1 MRLGRSVAA
10 LGAATA
16 LVAAGTAV
24 YAPAFAA
31 EEDGFVTNGDYT
43 GVADP
48 NSTLTV
54 SGTGCLDP
62 SGNPTSL
69 MWAIGDAGSAE
80 PAGPAE
86 AAGPTES
93 SEAADASNSSSS
105 SSSSSSSNDSDA
117 STSTSPSTSASASTA
132 TSASGSS
139 GTGEVQEDGSWTAT
153 IDLARAVPA
162 AGLKDQQRT
171 TLSFACVD
179 YNTSAFKTLGLS
191 LELDSTQLS
200 GTYKLINQSDGSQA
214 IALDVKGFRDS
225 EEVTFRA
232 ALENVYNSEA
242 GPAEG
247 DYTALATFTA
257 DAQGAV
263 NQTFTPSA
271 DLPAGRYKVGAFGAS
286 YGEHAW
292 FENILVKDGKM
303 YAVDRGDGAGPQQPT
318 GDETQGTDNTSTGD
332 TTGTDSTGTDKTGNT
347 DTDTDNT
354 RTAANGTAG
363 GEENTKQENAQAP
376 AAPAP
381 EAKKTAESK
390 PAAGSAPAPAKK
402 ELAKTGA
409 DLGVALIGAGLL
421 ASGAIVLASRRKA

>member
-24 YAPAFAA
+24 SAPAFAA

-69 MWAIGDAGSAE
+69 LWAIGDAGSAE

-93 SEAADASNSSSS
+93 SEAADASN
-105 SSSSSSSNDSDA
+105 SSSSSNDSDA

-271 DLPAGRYKVGAFGAS
+271 DLPDGRYKVGVFGDS

-303 YAVDRGDGAGPQQPT
+303 YAVDRGDGKGPQQPT
-318 GDETQGTDNTSTGD
+318 DDETQGTDTETSAASADTG
-332 TTGTDSTGTDKTGNT
+332 T
-347 DTDTDNT
+347 DTDTDTGTSNETPAAATGDSENT
-354 RTAANGTAG
+354 
-363 GEENTKQENAQAP
+363 TKQENAQAP

-421 ASGAIVLASRRKA
+421 ASGAIILASRRKA

>member
-24 YAPAFAA
+24 SAPAFAA

-271 DLPAGRYKVGAFGAS
+271 DLPDGRYKVGVFGAS

-303 YAVDRGDGAGPQQPT
+303 YAVDRGDGKGPQQPT
-318 GDETQGTDNTSTGD
+318 DDETQGTDTETPAASAD
-332 TTGTDSTGTDKTGNT
+332 T
-347 DTDTDNT
+347 DTDTDTGTGTGTSNET
-354 RTAANGTAG
+354 PAAGTG
-363 GEENTKQENAQAP
+363 NENAQQQNDPAPAAP

-381 EAKKTAESK
+381 EAKKATESK

-409 DLGVALIGAGLL
+409 NLGVALIGAGLL

>member
-24 YAPAFAA
+24 SAPAFAA

-93 SEAADASNSSSS
+93 SEAAGASN
-105 SSSSSSSNDSDA
+105 SSSSSNDSDA

-271 DLPAGRYKVGAFGAS
+271 DLPDGRYKVGVFGDS

-318 GDETQGTDNTSTGD
+318 GDETQGTDTGNGTETGTSTETP
-332 TTGTDSTGTDKTGNT
+332 TTGTDTSTSTETPAAATGDSENT
-347 DTDTDNT
+347 
-354 RTAANGTAG
+354 
-363 GEENTKQENAQAP
+363 TKQENAQAP
-376 AAPAP
+376 AAPAAPAP
-381 EAKKTAESK
+381 EAKKATESK

>member
-24 YAPAFAA
+24 SAPAFAA

-69 MWAIGDAGSAE
+69 LWAIGDAGSAE

-105 SSSSSSSNDSDA
+105 SNDSDA
-117 STSTSPSTSASASTA
+117 STSTSPSTSASASASTA

-271 DLPAGRYKVGAFGAS
+271 DLPDGRYKVGVFGDS

-303 YAVDRGDGAGPQQPT
+303 YAVDRGDGKGPQQPT
-318 GDETQGTDNTSTGD
+318 DDETQGTDTETSAASADTG
-332 TTGTDSTGTDKTGNT
+332 T
-347 DTDTDNT
+347 DTDTDTGTSNETPAAATGDSENT
-354 RTAANGTAG
+354 
-363 GEENTKQENAQAP
+363 TKQENAQAPAAP

-421 ASGAIVLASRRKA
+421 ASGAIILASRRKA

>member
-24 YAPAFAA
+24 SAPAFAA

-93 SEAADASNSSSS
+93 SEAAGASN
-105 SSSSSSSNDSDA
+105 SSSSSNDSDA

-271 DLPAGRYKVGAFGAS
+271 DLPDGRYKVGVFGDS

-303 YAVDRGDGAGPQQPT
+303 YAVDRGDGKGPQQPT
-318 GDETQGTDNTSTGD
+318 DDETQGTDTETPAPSAD
-332 TTGTDSTGTDKTGNT
+332 TGTGTSNETPAAGTGN
-347 DTDTDNT
+347 
-354 RTAANGTAG
+354 
-363 GEENTKQENAQAP
+363 ENAQQENAQAP

-381 EAKKTAESK
+381 EAKKATESK

>member
-24 YAPAFAA
+24 SAPAFAA

-69 MWAIGDAGSAE
+69 LWAIGDAGSAE

-93 SEAADASNSSSS
+93 SEAAGASN
-105 SSSSSSSNDSDA
+105 SSSSSNDSDA

-271 DLPAGRYKVGAFGAS
+271 DLPDGRYKVGVFGDS

-303 YAVDRGDGAGPQQPT
+303 YAVDRGDGKGPQQPT
-318 GDETQGTDNTSTGD
+318 DDETQGTDTETSAASADTG
-332 TTGTDSTGTDKTGNT
+332 T
-347 DTDTDNT
+347 DTDTDTGTSNETPAAATGDSENT
-354 RTAANGTAG
+354 
-363 GEENTKQENAQAP
+363 TKQENAQAP

-421 ASGAIVLASRRKA
+421 ASGAIILASRRKA

>member
-271 DLPAGRYKVGAFGAS
+271 DLPDGRYKVGVFGAS

-363 GEENTKQENAQAP
+363 GDENTKQENAQAP

-421 ASGAIVLASRRKA
+421 ASGAIILASRRKA

>member
-24 YAPAFAA
+24 SAPAFAA
-31 EEDGFVTNGDYT
+31 EEDGFVTNSEYT

-69 MWAIGDAGSAE
+69 LWAIGDAGSAE

-93 SEAADASNSSSS
+93 SEAADASN
-105 SSSSSSSNDSDA
+105 SSSSSNDSDA

-179 YNTSAFKTLGLS
+179 YNTNAFKTLGLS

-232 ALENVYNSEA
+232 APEDAYNSEA
-242 GPAEG
+242 GPVEG
-247 DYTALATFTA
+247 DYTALATLTA

-263 NQTFTPSA
+263 NQTFTPPA
-271 DLPAGRYKVGAFGAS
+271 DLPDGRYKVGVFGAA

-303 YAVDRGDGAGPQQPT
+303 YAVDRGDGKGPQQPT
-318 GDETQGTDNTSTGD
+318 DDETQGTDTGNGTSTETP
-332 TTGTDSTGTDKTGNT
+332 TTGTDTGADTGTGTSNETPAAGTGN
-347 DTDTDNT
+347 
-354 RTAANGTAG
+354 
-363 GEENTKQENAQAP
+363 ENAQQQND
-376 AAPAP
+376 PAP
-381 EAKKTAESK
+381 RPRRPPRVSPRPGRLPLPPRRSSPR
-390 PAAGSAPAPAKK
+390 PAPISASRSSAPAFWPPAPSSSLRAVRP
-402 ELAKTGA
+402 EP
-409 DLGVALIGAGLL
+409 
-421 ASGAIVLASRRKA
+421 R

>member
-1 MRLGRSVAA
+1 M
-10 LGAATA
+10 
-16 LVAAGTAV
+16 
-24 YAPAFAA
+24 
-31 EEDGFVTNGDYT
+31 
-43 GVADP
+43 
-48 NSTLTV
+48 
-54 SGTGCLDP
+54 
-62 SGNPTSL
+62 
-69 MWAIGDAGSAE
+69 
-80 PAGPAE
+80 
-86 AAGPTES
+86 
-93 SEAADASNSSSS
+93 
-105 SSSSSSSNDSDA
+105 
-117 STSTSPSTSASASTA
+117 
-132 TSASGSS
+132 
-139 GTGEVQEDGSWTAT
+139 
-153 IDLARAVPA
+153 
-162 AGLKDQQRT
+162 
-171 TLSFACVD
+171 D

-271 DLPAGRYKVGAFGAS
+271 DLPDGRYKVGVFGAS

-303 YAVDRGDGAGPQQPT
+303 YAVDRGDGKGPQQPT
-318 GDETQGTDNTSTGD
+318 DDETQGTDNTSTGD

>member
-24 YAPAFAA
+24 SAPAFAA

-93 SEAADASNSSSS
+93 SEAAGASN
-105 SSSSSSSNDSDA
+105 SSSSSNDSDA

-214 IALDVKGFRDS
+214 IALDVKGFRDG

-271 DLPAGRYKVGAFGAS
+271 DLPDGRYKVGVFGDS

-303 YAVDRGDGAGPQQPT
+303 YAVDRGDGKGPQQPT
-318 GDETQGTDNTSTGD
+318 DDETQGTDTETPAPSAD
-332 TTGTDSTGTDKTGNT
+332 TGTGTSNETPAAGTGN
-347 DTDTDNT
+347 
-354 RTAANGTAG
+354 
-363 GEENTKQENAQAP
+363 ENAQQENAQAP

-381 EAKKTAESK
+381 EAKKATESK

>member
-24 YAPAFAA
+24 SAPAFAA

-93 SEAADASNSSSS
+93 SEAAGASN
-105 SSSSSSSNDSDA
+105 SSSSSNDSDA

-271 DLPAGRYKVGAFGAS
+271 DLPDGRYKVGVFGAS

-303 YAVDRGDGAGPQQPT
+303 YAVDRGDGNGPQQPT
-318 GDETQGTDNTSTGD
+318 DDETQGTDTGTGTETGTSTETP
-332 TTGTDSTGTDKTGNT
+332 TTGTDTSTSTKTPAAATGDSENT
-347 DTDTDNT
+347 
-354 RTAANGTAG
+354 
-363 GEENTKQENAQAP
+363 TKQENAQAP
-376 AAPAP
+376 AAPAAPAP
-381 EAKKTAESK
+381 EAKKATESK

-421 ASGAIVLASRRKA
+421 ASGAIILASRRKA

>member
-24 YAPAFAA
+24 SAPAFAA

-69 MWAIGDAGSAE
+69 LWAIGDAGSAE

-105 SSSSSSSNDSDA
+105 SNDSDA
-117 STSTSPSTSASASTA
+117 STSTSPSTSASASASTA

-162 AGLKDQQRT
+162 AGLKDQQRS

-271 DLPAGRYKVGAFGAS
+271 DLPDGRYKVGVFGAS

-303 YAVDRGDGAGPQQPT
+303 YAVDRGDGKGPQQPT
-318 GDETQGTDNTSTGD
+318 DDETQGTDTETSAASADTG
-332 TTGTDSTGTDKTGNT
+332 T
-347 DTDTDNT
+347 DTDTDTGTSNETPAAATGDSENT
-354 RTAANGTAG
+354 
-363 GEENTKQENAQAP
+363 TKQENAQAPAAP

-421 ASGAIVLASRRKA
+421 ASGAIILASRRKA

>member
-24 YAPAFAA
+24 SAPAFAA

-105 SSSSSSSNDSDA
+105 SNDSDA
-117 STSTSPSTSASASTA
+117 STSTSPSTSASASASTA

-271 DLPAGRYKVGAFGAS
+271 DLPDGRYKVGVFGAS

-303 YAVDRGDGAGPQQPT
+303 YAVDRGDGKGPQQPT
-318 GDETQGTDNTSTGD
+318 DDETQGTDTETSAASADTG
-332 TTGTDSTGTDKTGNT
+332 T
-347 DTDTDNT
+347 DTDTDTGTSNETPAAATGDSENT
-354 RTAANGTAG
+354 
-363 GEENTKQENAQAP
+363 TKQENAQAPAAP

>member
-93 SEAADASNSSSS
+93 SEAADASNS

-271 DLPAGRYKVGAFGAS
+271 DLPDGRYKVGVFGAS

-303 YAVDRGDGAGPQQPT
+303 YAVDRGDGKGPQQPT

>member
-271 DLPAGRYKVGAFGAS
+271 DLPDGRYKVGVFGDS

-421 ASGAIVLASRRKA
+421 ASGAIILASRRKA

>member
-24 YAPAFAA
+24 SAPAFAA

-93 SEAADASNSSSS
+93 SEAAGASN
-105 SSSSSSSNDSDA
+105 SSSSSNDSDA
-117 STSTSPSTSASASTA
+117 STSTSPSTSASASASTA

-247 DYTALATFTA
+247 DYTALATFAA

-271 DLPAGRYKVGAFGAS
+271 DLPDGRYKVGVFGAS

-303 YAVDRGDGAGPQQPT
+303 YAVDRGDGKGPQQPT
-318 GDETQGTDNTSTGD
+318 DDETQGTDTETPAASAD
-332 TTGTDSTGTDKTGNT
+332 TGTGTSNETPAAGTGN
-347 DTDTDNT
+347 
-354 RTAANGTAG
+354 
-363 GEENTKQENAQAP
+363 ENAQQENDPAPAAP

-381 EAKKTAESK
+381 EAKKATESK

-409 DLGVALIGAGLL
+409 NLGVALIGAGLL

>member
-24 YAPAFAA
+24 SAPAFAA

-105 SSSSSSSNDSDA
+105 SSSSNDSDA

-162 AGLKDQQRT
+162 TGLKDQQRT

-214 IALDVKGFRDS
+214 IELAVQGFRDS

-271 DLPAGRYKVGAFGAS
+271 DLPDGRYKVGVFGDS

-421 ASGAIVLASRRKA
+421 ASGAIILASRRKA

>member
-24 YAPAFAA
+24 SAPAFAA

-69 MWAIGDAGSAE
+69 LWAIGDAGSAE

-93 SEAADASNSSSS
+93 SEAADASN
-105 SSSSSSSNDSDA
+105 SSSSSNDSDA

-271 DLPAGRYKVGAFGAS
+271 DLPDGRYKVGVFGDS

-303 YAVDRGDGAGPQQPT
+303 YAVDRGDGKGPQQPT
-318 GDETQGTDNTSTGD
+318 DDETQGTDTGNGTSTETP
-332 TTGTDSTGTDKTGNT
+332 TTGTDTGAGAETPTTGTGTSNETPAAGTGN
-347 DTDTDNT
+347 
-354 RTAANGTAG
+354 
-363 GEENTKQENAQAP
+363 ENAQQQNDPAPAAP

-381 EAKKTAESK
+381 EAKKATESK

-421 ASGAIVLASRRKA
+421 ASGAIILASRRKA

>member
-93 SEAADASNSSSS
+93 SEAADASNS

-271 DLPAGRYKVGAFGAS
+271 DLPDGRYKVGVFGAS

-381 EAKKTAESK
+381 EAKKATESK

-421 ASGAIVLASRRKA
+421 ASGAIILASRRKA

>member
-271 DLPAGRYKVGAFGAS
+271 DLPDGRYKVGVFGAS

-332 TTGTDSTGTDKTGNT
+332 TTGTDSTGTDKAGNT

>member
-24 YAPAFAA
+24 SAPAFAA

-105 SSSSSSSNDSDA
+105 SNDSDA
-117 STSTSPSTSASASTA
+117 STSTSPSTSASASASTA

-271 DLPAGRYKVGAFGAS
+271 DLPDGRYKVGVFGDS

-303 YAVDRGDGAGPQQPT
+303 YAVDRGDGKGPQQPT
-318 GDETQGTDNTSTGD
+318 DDETQGTDTETPAPSAD
-332 TTGTDSTGTDKTGNT
+332 TGTGTSNETPAAGTGN
-347 DTDTDNT
+347 
-354 RTAANGTAG
+354 
-363 GEENTKQENAQAP
+363 ENAQQENAQAP

-381 EAKKTAESK
+381 EAKKATESK

-421 ASGAIVLASRRKA
+421 ASGAIILASRRKA

>member
-24 YAPAFAA
+24 SAPAFAA

-54 SGTGCLDP
+54 SGTGCIDP

-69 MWAIGDAGSAE
+69 LWAIGDAGSAE

-93 SEAADASNSSSS
+93 SEAADASN
-105 SSSSSSSNDSDA
+105 SSSSSNDSDA

-271 DLPAGRYKVGAFGAS
+271 DLPDGRYKVGVFGDS

-303 YAVDRGDGAGPQQPT
+303 YAVDRGDGKGPQQPT
-318 GDETQGTDNTSTGD
+318 DDETQGTDTGTGTETGTSTETP
-332 TTGTDSTGTDKTGNT
+332 TTGTDTSTSTETPAAATGDSENT
-347 DTDTDNT
+347 
-354 RTAANGTAG
+354 
-363 GEENTKQENAQAP
+363 TKQENAQAP
-376 AAPAP
+376 AAPAAPAP
-381 EAKKTAESK
+381 EAKKATESK

-421 ASGAIVLASRRKA
+421 ASGAIILASRRKA

>member
-24 YAPAFAA
+24 SAPAFAA

-69 MWAIGDAGSAE
+69 LWAIGDAGSAE

-93 SEAADASNSSSS
+93 SEAADASN
-105 SSSSSSSNDSDA
+105 SSSSSNDSDA

-179 YNTSAFKTLGLS
+179 YNTSAVETLGLS
-191 LELDSTQLS
+191 LELGSTQLS

-271 DLPAGRYKVGAFGAS
+271 DLPDGRYKVGVFGDS

-303 YAVDRGDGAGPQQPT
+303 YAVDRGDGNGPQQPT
-318 GDETQGTDNTSTGD
+318 DDETQGTDTGTGTETGTSTETP
-332 TTGTDSTGTDKTGNT
+332 TTGTDTSTSTETPAAATGDSENT
-347 DTDTDNT
+347 
-354 RTAANGTAG
+354 
-363 GEENTKQENAQAP
+363 TKQENAQSPAAP

-381 EAKKTAESK
+381 EAKKATESK

>member
-24 YAPAFAA
+24 SAPAFAA

-93 SEAADASNSSSS
+93 SEAAGASNS

-179 YNTSAFKTLGLS
+179 YNTNAFKTLGLS

-200 GTYKLINQSDGSQA
+200 GTYKLINQADGSQA
-214 IALDVKGFRDS
+214 IELAVQGFRDS

-232 ALENVYNSEA
+232 APEDAYNSEA
-242 GPAEG
+242 GPVEG
-247 DYTALATFTA
+247 DYTALATLTA

-263 NQTFTPSA
+263 NQTFTPPA
-271 DLPAGRYKVGAFGAS
+271 DLPDGRYKVGVFGAA

-363 GEENTKQENAQAP
+363 GEENTKRENDPAAP

-381 EAKKTAESK
+381 EAKKATESK

-409 DLGVALIGAGLL
+409 NLGVALIGAGLL

>member
-24 YAPAFAA
+24 SAPAFAA

-93 SEAADASNSSSS
+93 SEAAGASN
-105 SSSSSSSNDSDA
+105 SSSSSNDSDA

-271 DLPAGRYKVGAFGAS
+271 DLPDGRYKVGVFGAS

-318 GDETQGTDNTSTGD
+318 DDETQGTDTGTGTETGTSTETP
-332 TTGTDSTGTDKTGNT
+332 TTGTDTSTSTETPAAATGDSENT
-347 DTDTDNT
+347 
-354 RTAANGTAG
+354 
-363 GEENTKQENAQAP
+363 TKQENAQAP
-376 AAPAP
+376 AAPAAPAP
-381 EAKKTAESK
+381 EAKKATESK

>member
-24 YAPAFAA
+24 SAPAFAA

-69 MWAIGDAGSAE
+69 LWAIGDAGSAE

-105 SSSSSSSNDSDA
+105 SNDSDA
-117 STSTSPSTSASASTA
+117 STSTSPSTSASASASTA

-271 DLPAGRYKVGAFGAS
+271 DLPDGRYKVGVFGAS

-303 YAVDRGDGAGPQQPT
+303 YAVDRGDGKGPQQPT
-318 GDETQGTDNTSTGD
+318 DDETQGTDTETSAASADTG
-332 TTGTDSTGTDKTGNT
+332 T
-347 DTDTDNT
+347 DTDTDTGTSNETPAAATGDSENT
-354 RTAANGTAG
+354 
-363 GEENTKQENAQAP
+363 TKQENAQAPAAP

-409 DLGVALIGAGLL
+409 NLGVALIGAGLL

>member
-24 YAPAFAA
+24 SAPAFAA

-105 SSSSSSSNDSDA
+105 SNDSDA
-117 STSTSPSTSASASTA
+117 STSTSPSTSASASASTA

-271 DLPAGRYKVGAFGAS
+271 DLPDGRYKVGVFGDS

-421 ASGAIVLASRRKA
+421 ASGAIILASRRKA

>member
-24 YAPAFAA
+24 SAPAFAA

-93 SEAADASNSSSS
+93 SEAAGASN
-105 SSSSSSSNDSDA
+105 SSSSSNDSDA

-271 DLPAGRYKVGAFGAS
+271 DLPDGRYKVGVFGAS

-303 YAVDRGDGAGPQQPT
+303 YAVDRGDGNGPQQPT
-318 GDETQGTDNTSTGD
+318 DDETQGTDTGTGTETGTSTETP
-332 TTGTDSTGTDKTGNT
+332 TTGTDTSTSTETPAAATGDSENT
-347 DTDTDNT
+347 
-354 RTAANGTAG
+354 
-363 GEENTKQENAQAP
+363 TKQENAQAP
-376 AAPAP
+376 AAPAAPAP
-381 EAKKTAESK
+381 EAKKATESK

>member
-24 YAPAFAA
+24 SAPAFAA

-271 DLPAGRYKVGAFGAS
+271 DLPDGRYKVGVFGDS

>member
-24 YAPAFAA
+24 SAPALAA

-93 SEAADASNSSSS
+93 SEAADASNSSND
-105 SSSSSSSNDSDA
+105 SSSNDSDT
-117 STSTSPSTSASASTA
+117 STSTSPSTSASASASTA

-139 GTGEVQEDGSWTAT
+139 GTGDVQEDGSWTAT

-242 GPAEG
+242 GPVEG

-271 DLPAGRYKVGAFGAS
+271 DLPDGRYKVGVFGAA

-303 YAVDRGDGAGPQQPT
+303 YAVDRGDGKGPQQPT
-318 GDETQGTDNTSTGD
+318 DDETQGTDTETPAPSAD
-332 TTGTDSTGTDKTGNT
+332 TGTGTSNETPAAGTGN
-347 DTDTDNT
+347 
-354 RTAANGTAG
+354 
-363 GEENTKQENAQAP
+363 ENAQQQNDPAPAAP

-381 EAKKTAESK
+381 EAKKATESK

-409 DLGVALIGAGLL
+409 NLGVALIGAGLL

>member
-24 YAPAFAA
+24 SAPAFAA

-271 DLPAGRYKVGAFGAS
+271 DLPDGRYKVGVFGAS

-381 EAKKTAESK
+381 EAKKATESK

-421 ASGAIVLASRRKA
+421 ASGAIILASRRKA

>member
-24 YAPAFAA
+24 SAPAFAA

-69 MWAIGDAGSAE
+69 LWAIGDAGSAE

-93 SEAADASNSSSS
+93 SEAADASN
-105 SSSSSSSNDSDA
+105 SSSSSNDSDA

-271 DLPAGRYKVGAFGAS
+271 DLPDGRYKVGVFGDS

-421 ASGAIVLASRRKA
+421 ASGAIILASRRKA

>member
-24 YAPAFAA
+24 SAPAFAA

-271 DLPAGRYKVGAFGAS
+271 DLPDGRYKVGVFGAS

-303 YAVDRGDGAGPQQPT
+303 YAVDRGDGKGPQQPT
-318 GDETQGTDNTSTGD
+318 DDETQGTDTETPAPSAD
-332 TTGTDSTGTDKTGNT
+332 TGTGTSNETPAAGTGN
-347 DTDTDNT
+347 
-354 RTAANGTAG
+354 
-363 GEENTKQENAQAP
+363 ENAQQQNDPAPAAP

-381 EAKKTAESK
+381 EAKKATESK

-421 ASGAIVLASRRKA
+421 ASGAIILASRRKA

>member
-24 YAPAFAA
+24 SAPAFAA

-93 SEAADASNSSSS
+93 SEAAGASN
-105 SSSSSSSNDSDA
+105 SSSSSNDSDA
-117 STSTSPSTSASASTA
+117 STSTSPSTSASASASTA

-214 IALDVKGFRDS
+214 IALDVKGFRDG

-247 DYTALATFTA
+247 DYTALATFAA

-271 DLPAGRYKVGAFGAS
+271 DLPDGRYKVGVFGAS

-354 RTAANGTAG
+354 RTAANGAAG
-363 GEENTKQENAQAP
+363 GEENTKRENDPAAP

-381 EAKKTAESK
+381 EAKKATESK

-409 DLGVALIGAGLL
+409 NLGVALIGAGLL

>member
-24 YAPAFAA
+24 SAPAFAA

-93 SEAADASNSSSS
+93 SEAAGASNS

-162 AGLKDQQRT
+162 TGLKDQQRT

-247 DYTALATFTA
+247 DDTALATVTA

-271 DLPAGRYKVGAFGAS
+271 DLPDGRYKVGVFGAS

-303 YAVDRGDGAGPQQPT
+303 YAVDRGDGKGPQQPT
-318 GDETQGTDNTSTGD
+318 DDETQGTDTETSAASADTG
-332 TTGTDSTGTDKTGNT
+332 T
-347 DTDTDNT
+347 DTDTD
-354 RTAANGTAG
+354 
-363 GEENTKQENAQAP
+363 
-376 AAPAP
+376 
-381 EAKKTAESK
+381 
-390 PAAGSAPAPAKK
+390 
-402 ELAKTGA
+402 TGH
-409 DLGVALIGAGLL
+409 
-421 ASGAIVLASRRKA
+421 RQHQHWRHHRHRQHRHR

>member
-24 YAPAFAA
+24 SAPAFAA

-93 SEAADASNSSSS
+93 SEAAGASN
-105 SSSSSSSNDSDA
+105 SSSSSNDSDA

-271 DLPAGRYKVGAFGAS
+271 DLPDGRYKVGVFGAS

-318 GDETQGTDNTSTGD
+318 GDETQGTDTGNGTETGTSTETP
-332 TTGTDSTGTDKTGNT
+332 TTGTDTSTSTETPAAATGDSENT
-347 DTDTDNT
+347 
-354 RTAANGTAG
+354 
-363 GEENTKQENAQAP
+363 TKQENAQAP

-421 ASGAIVLASRRKA
+421 ASGAIILASRRKA

>member
-24 YAPAFAA
+24 SAPAFAA

-93 SEAADASNSSSS
+93 SEAADASNSSND
-105 SSSSSSSNDSDA
+105 SSSNDSDT

-162 AGLKDQQRT
+162 TGLKDQQRT

-214 IALDVKGFRDS
+214 IELAVQGFRDS

-271 DLPAGRYKVGAFGAS
+271 DLPDGRYKVGVFGAA

-303 YAVDRGDGAGPQQPT
+303 YAVDRGDGKGPQQPT
-318 GDETQGTDNTSTGD
+318 DDETQGTDTETPAPSAD
-332 TTGTDSTGTDKTGNT
+332 TGTGTSNETPAAGTGN
-347 DTDTDNT
+347 
-354 RTAANGTAG
+354 
-363 GEENTKQENAQAP
+363 ENAQQQNDPAPAAP

-381 EAKKTAESK
+381 EAKKATESK

-409 DLGVALIGAGLL
+409 NLGVALIGAGLL

>member
-1 MRLGRSVAA
+1 M
-10 LGAATA
+10 
-16 LVAAGTAV
+16 
-24 YAPAFAA
+24 
-31 EEDGFVTNGDYT
+31 
-43 GVADP
+43 
-48 NSTLTV
+48 
-54 SGTGCLDP
+54 
-62 SGNPTSL
+62 
-69 MWAIGDAGSAE
+69 
-80 PAGPAE
+80 
-86 AAGPTES
+86 
-93 SEAADASNSSSS
+93 
-105 SSSSSSSNDSDA
+105 
-117 STSTSPSTSASASTA
+117 
-132 TSASGSS
+132 
-139 GTGEVQEDGSWTAT
+139 
-153 IDLARAVPA
+153 
-162 AGLKDQQRT
+162 
-171 TLSFACVD
+171 D

-242 GPAEG
+242 GPVEG
-247 DYTALATFTA
+247 DYTALATFAA

-271 DLPAGRYKVGAFGAS
+271 DLPDGRYKVGVFGAA

-303 YAVDRGDGAGPQQPT
+303 YAVDRGDGKGPQQPT
-318 GDETQGTDNTSTGD
+318 DDETQGTDTETPAPSAD
-332 TTGTDSTGTDKTGNT
+332 TGTGTSNETPAAGTGN
-347 DTDTDNT
+347 
-354 RTAANGTAG
+354 
-363 GEENTKQENAQAP
+363 ENAQQQNDPAPAAP

-381 EAKKTAESK
+381 EAKKATESK

-421 ASGAIVLASRRKA
+421 ASGAIILASRRKA